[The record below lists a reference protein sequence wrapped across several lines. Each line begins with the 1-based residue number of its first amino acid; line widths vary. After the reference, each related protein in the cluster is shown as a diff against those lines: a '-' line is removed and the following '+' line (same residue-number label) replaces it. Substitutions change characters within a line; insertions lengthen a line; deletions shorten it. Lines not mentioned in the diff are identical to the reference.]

1 MIEGLLAAV
10 GFLTRMPVPGW
21 VFARPGA
28 QARSLLWYPLVGV
41 LIGAVLSALAWC
53 LRDVAPLLGA
63 ALLLSSWVWLTG
75 ALHIDGLADTADAWV
90 GGMGDRMRTLA
101 IMKDPTSG
109 PMALAAVV
117 LALLL
122 KCAALAT
129 LLPAASDTVW
139 LAPLLARTAL
149 VAAFVT
155 TPYVRAGGLGS
166 GLVGSARAGLLLS
179 LLLGLGLRLR
189 RWGRARDARLRCR
202 WRGVRAVALRLPAAP
217 GRHDRR
223 YLRCVG
229 GGERNCCAGGVGAAS
244 ELKVTGKT
252 IAVSL
257 ERLPN
262 LASSC
267 QVGAAGARCGMCHSY
282 TAVLSALSAPT

>member
-122 KCAALAT
+122 
-129 LLPAASDTVW
+129 
-139 LAPLLARTAL
+139 
-149 VAAFVT
+149 
-155 TPYVRAGGLGS
+155 
-166 GLVGSARAGLLLS
+166 
-179 LLLGLGLRLR
+179 
-189 RWGRARDARLRCR
+189 
-202 WRGVRAVALRLPAAP
+202 
-217 GRHDRR
+217 
-223 YLRCVG
+223 
-229 GGERNCCAGGVGAAS
+229 
-244 ELKVTGKT
+244 
-252 IAVSL
+252 
-257 ERLPN
+257 
-262 LASSC
+262 
-267 QVGAAGARCGMCHSY
+267 
-282 TAVLSALSAPT
+282 